1 MRNAD
6 TSYLLLE
13 EGRKTEALEIST
25 HCGGGA
31 VNAAVAMARL
41 GCDVATI
48 VKLGQDKRAET
59 VLSRLNAEA
68 VSTRGVVQ
76 DARAPTGASVIISSH
91 DRNAA
96 IFTFRGANGL
106 LESKDFDGDAHD
118 NLLRVDL
125 VHISSLSDGSAD
137 CFLELVTRAKS
148 YGALVS
154 ANPGVRQL
162 SARSSEFRSALSMID
177 ILALNRAEAD
187 VLVPSLA
194 TSGSALVDPVL
205 SFDDEGNLPALVRRG
220 LTSGGHQLGL
230 ASFMQTLRKLGPRF
244 VLLTDGSAGSFVG
257 CPDEILYCPAIMTKV
272 AGTAGAGDAFA
283 ATFAT
288 MIGRKNSTIDAVRAA
303 TINASAVLAYVD
315 TQSGL
320 MTRET
325 LERKLLSMDGPTVR
339 RWKIASRSSL

>member
-1 MRNAD
+1 MIAAGPGTMRV
-6 TSYLLLE
+6 TSLSTSTRVR
-13 EGRKTEALEIST
+13 RKLST
-25 HCGGGA
+25 
-31 VNAAVAMARL
+31 VRS
-41 GCDVATI
+41 VAT
-48 VKLGQDKRAET
+48 A
-59 VLSRLNAEA
+59 
-68 VSTRGVVQ
+68 
-76 DARAPTGASVIISSH
+76 
-91 DRNAA
+91 
-96 IFTFRGANGL
+96 
-106 LESKDFDGDAHD
+106 
-118 NLLRVDL
+118 
-125 VHISSLSDGSAD
+125 
-137 CFLELVTRAKS
+137 
-148 YGALVS
+148 GALPS
-154 ANPGVRQL
+154 R
-162 SARSSEFRSALSMID
+162 ALMT
-177 ILALNRAEAD
+177 RR
-187 VLVPSLA
+187 LA

-205 SFDDEGNLPALVRRG
+205 CFDDEGNLPALVRRG